1 MPSSA
6 KPPPRTPARRPRRP
20 ASSRAAASR
29 GEPASERKRDA
40 TRKHLLERAL
50 ALFQKRGVEATTM
63 RDIAKAAGMSL
74 GAAYYYFP
82 SKEALVFAYYE
93 DNQADLEQLAQSAT
107 GTLRE
112 QLGTIFHGK
121 LATIRPQRKMLSAI
135 VQRLVDPSDP
145 LSAFS
150 AQTRAVR
157 DHALGV
163 LERALA
169 KSGLPAEVL
178 PLATRGLWL
187 LQMALMLVYVNDDS
201 PDERRTHGLV
211 DDALDMIV
219 PMLPLLATPM
229 GRAMA
234 ERVTAALARAQI
246 V

>member
-1 MPSSA
+1 MSRPR
-6 KPPPRTPARRPRRP
+6 KPATKPIRRPRR
-20 ASSRAAASR
+20 AASPPVE
-29 GEPASERKRDA
+29 GERKRDA

-93 DNQADLEQLAQSAT
+93 DNQADLEQLAQAAS
-107 GTLRE
+107 GTVRE

-121 LATIRPQRKMLSAI
+121 LATIRPQRKMLAAI

-145 LSAFS
+145 VSAFS

-163 LERALA
+163 LDRVLVKA
-169 KSGLPAEVL
+169 GLPPEVL
-178 PLATRGLWL
+178 PLATRALWL
-187 LQMALMLVYVNDDS
+187 LQMAMMLVYVNDDS

-219 PMLPLLATPM
+219 PMLPMLATPM
-229 GRAMA
+229 GRALA
-234 ERVTAALARAQI
+234 ERVTAALTRAEI

>member
-1 MPSSA
+1 MPTEKST
-6 KPPPRTPARRPRRP
+6 KTR
-20 ASSRAAASR
+20 
-29 GEPASERKRDA
+29 ERLQK
-40 TRKHLLERAL
+40 KAL
-50 ALFQKRGVEATTM
+50 VLFQKKGVEATTM

-93 DNQADLEQLAQSAT
+93 DNQADLEAVAEAAT

-112 QLGTIFHGK
+112 QLGAIFHGK
-121 LATIRPQRKMLSAI
+121 LETIRPQRKMLAAI

-145 LSAFS
+145 VGAFS

-157 DHALGV
+157 DRAMAV
-163 LERALA
+163 LERVLA
-169 KSGLPAEVL
+169 GADVPAEVM
-178 PLATRGLWL
+178 PLSTRALWL

-201 PDERRTHGLV
+201 PNEQRTHGLV

-219 PMLPLLATPM
+219 PLLPMLATPM
-229 GRAMA
+229 GRMLADKI
-234 ERVTAALARAQI
+234 TQALSRAGI